1 MIEMLVETNVSVA
14 SVLLS
19 GVILTVTMYV
29 MPHTRWFK
37 RQYQRDLEKLEKE
50 IENNITKMI

>member
-14 SVLLS
+14 SILLT

-29 MPHTRWFK
+29 VPHTRWFK
-37 RQYQRDLEKLEKE
+37 RQVQRDLAKFEGK
-50 IENNITKMI
+50 INDRS

>member
-1 MIEMLVETNVSVA
+1 MLVETNVSVA
-14 SVLLS
+14 SVLLT